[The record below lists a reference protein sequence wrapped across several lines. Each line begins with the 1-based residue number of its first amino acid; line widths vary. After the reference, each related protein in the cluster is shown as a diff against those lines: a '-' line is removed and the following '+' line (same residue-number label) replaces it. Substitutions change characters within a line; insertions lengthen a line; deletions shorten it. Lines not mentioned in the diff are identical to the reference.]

1 MTLEDLPPDT
11 PEQALIT
18 NFKGNLLVVKAYAG
32 TGKTSTLV
40 KFALKNPTE
49 RMLYVAF
56 NRAIR
61 DEAMTKFPS
70 NVECKT
76 SHQMAF
82 ASIGKKYRSKLKNN
96 LRLTDIYNAI
106 DSKCWSLTKSVLK
119 SLNNFMA
126 SPDNRILDSH
136 FDGGLGK
143 GQVATRKQAEYRA
156 TVLDSVNLIWNKMID
171 VNDPFPMIHDGYL
184 KLYQLSGPNLA
195 KLYKAILF
203 DEAQDSN
210 PVTNSIVTEQDC
222 KVIFVGDDHQQI
234 YRFRGASNALDAIAL
249 QKAETLKLTNSF
261 RFGQQV
267 ATVANSLLL
276 QKNERT
282 PVVGR
287 GGEDRVLLSMPSH
300 TEKYTVL
307 CRSVAGV
314 ISAAIEALSKGK
326 TLYWVGGVDSYPFS
340 DLEDLYWLSKTDH
353 KRVKNKKMLKDFKSI
368 QNYISVA
375 EETQDPEM
383 TRGISLLKNHGDIP
397 DLIRNI
403 SLYTTDNPDDA
414 DVILSTAHKCK
425 GLEWDNVVLF
435 DDFPDIFNPKM
446 DELVR
451 NDEINLLYVAAT
463 RAMKCLAIN
472 TPIKKSLDKARAMA
486 LKEAEPAVSL

>member
-1 MTLEDLPPDT
+1 MTLEHLPPDT

-18 NFKGNLLVVKAYAG
+18 NFKGSLLVVKAYAG

-61 DEAMTKFPS
+61 DEAMSKFPP

-82 ASIGKKYRSKLKNN
+82 SSFGKKYRSKLKNN

-106 DSKCWSLTKSVLK
+106 DSKCWSLTKDVLK
-119 SLNNFMA
+119 SLNSFMT
-126 SPDNRILDSH
+126 SPDTRILDSH
-136 FDGGLGK
+136 FGGGADK
-143 GQVATRKQAEYRA
+143 GQVATKSQAEYRA
-156 TVLDSVNLIWNKMID
+156 VVLDSVNLVWNRMID
-171 VNDPFPMIHDGYL
+171 VNDPFPMVHDGYL

-195 KLYKAILF
+195 KTYKAILF

-210 PVTNSIVTEQDC
+210 PVTNSIVIEQDC

-234 YRFRGASNALDAIAL
+234 YRFRGANNALDTPAL
-249 QKAETLKLTNSF
+249 KKAEILKLTNSF
-261 RFGQQV
+261 RFGPQV

-276 QKNERT
+276 LKNERT

-287 GGEDRVLLSMPSH
+287 GGEDRVILTMPDH
-300 TEKYTVL
+300 IEKYTVL

-314 ISAAIEALSKGK
+314 ISAALEALSKGK

-340 DLEDLYWLSKTDH
+340 DLEDLYWLSKSDH
-353 KRVKNKKMLKDFKSI
+353 KRVKNKKTLKDFKSI
-368 QNYISVA
+368 QNYISIA
-375 EETQDPEM
+375 DETQDPEM
-383 TRGISLLKNHGDIP
+383 TRGITLLKNHSDIP
-397 DLIRNI
+397 DLINNI
-403 SLYTTDNPDDA
+403 TLYSTDRPEDA

-425 GLEWDNVVLF
+425 GLEWDNVVLS

-446 DELVR
+446 DTLIK

-463 RAMKCLAIN
+463 RAMKILAIN
-472 TPIKKSLDKARAMA
+472 APIKNSLENARKMA
-486 LKEAEPAVSL
+486 LRDAEHF